1 MTESEEESSEEESSD
16 EAFESDNEEK
26 EEEKKDSLPK
36 TRPPPIPKEKLAK
49 VSSKK
54 QLELQKIPS
63 SKSLEETTKETV
75 VETTSRSRGR
85 AVEAV
90 YGVTDGPCPGL
101 YRTKKE
107 AREKNPDSV
116 IKSFG
121 SYQDARESITTSLL
135 EDKEDKEEGE
145 TSTSKVKMSP
155 RTRKR
160 VDQKHAEYN
169 AFLALR
175 STLFNKKKDDSD
187 VRTKNIAFAVSR
199 CLEMSSRPR
208 SSTSSSTST
217 EEIVNVR
224 GNDST
229 QDHHK
234 THTTHKQ
241 VPGINMDFSEIVFR
255 KFDTPIG
262 KVVVEEHMPSMFSS
276 LRDNFGDAKTFVHAM
291 TSLGGGKMGEG
302 KSKMLFFKS
311 GDSAF
316 VAKTVKKAEL
326 EYFRKICE
334 SYYYHM
340 ISHPNTLMSRFYGLY
355 RITVPTEGK
364 RWSGTIII
372 MNNCLRCHLFGGAEL
387 KPTAVYD
394 LKGST
399 KNRLTDEHAFAQ
411 GAVGKDLN
419 FENDRLWIGND
430 RIRQLLEIL
439 DVDVHWLRANNI
451 MDYSLLLGVFLGRP
465 DPTWR
470 GSVSSAFNR
479 NRDSAMRKCHADE
492 APDESAFRYGIQ
504 CTADRNIAY
513 TMGVI
518 DILQEYDWKKMAE
531 TAIKAKH
538 GKDYATSKVSAIPPK
553 EYGIRFLRYVLGKC
567 A

>member
-208 SSTSSSTST
+208 SSTSSSTT
-217 EEIVNVR
+217 MKDIVN
-224 GNDST
+224 
-229 QDHHK
+229 
-234 THTTHKQ
+234 
-241 VPGINMDFSEIVFR
+241 
-255 KFDTPIG
+255 
-262 KVVVEEHMPSMFSS
+262 
-276 LRDNFGDAKTFVHAM
+276 
-291 TSLGGGKMGEG
+291 
-302 KSKMLFFKS
+302 
-311 GDSAF
+311 
-316 VAKTVKKAEL
+316 
-326 EYFRKICE
+326 
-334 SYYYHM
+334 
-340 ISHPNTLMSRFYGLY
+340 
-355 RITVPTEGK
+355 
-364 RWSGTIII
+364 
-372 MNNCLRCHLFGGAEL
+372 
-387 KPTAVYD
+387 
-394 LKGST
+394 
-399 KNRLTDEHAFAQ
+399 
-411 GAVGKDLN
+411 
-419 FENDRLWIGND
+419 
-430 RIRQLLEIL
+430 
-439 DVDVHWLRANNI
+439 
-451 MDYSLLLGVFLGRP
+451 YSLLLGVFLGRP

-470 GSVSSAFNR
+470 GSVSTAFNR